1 MIEKAQI
8 YQFCMF
14 WFMGGQIIIFLVF
27 FIKVV
32 FIDFVVIDCNLKNV
46 QVSMPYMV
54 FIDVIFSVKN
64 DQKVHF
70 FSNLTCFDIWMTA
83 LITGFMVFFC
93 IDVCVFSV
101 SGEIFLD
108 SMLYLLL
115 IDVNFS
121 VR

>member
-1 MIEKAQI
+1 
-8 YQFCMF
+8 MF
-14 WFMGGQIIIFLVF
+14 WFIGGQIIIFLVLF
-27 FIKVV
+27 KVV

-83 LITGFMVFFC
+83 LITGFMVFF
-93 IDVCVFSV
+93 
-101 SGEIFLD
+101 
-108 SMLYLLL
+108 LY
-115 IDVNFS
+115 
-121 VR
+121 